1 MYNGEGFVRRLRRGI
16 ALNAATAVRRFVFA
30 DEVEDVG
37 SLVFITMTALISALL
52 AVQLQAYNSEATRM
66 RDRAMQYALQA
77 MGTRSRGELQ
87 AAYGWTDAYR
97 QWLDW
102 NGRAALA
109 DQRGDATAAERYR
122 TVRDRAAMLSPLLGT
137 RYFDP
142 STAQAPNLRAY
153 DSDTYLV
160 ASTVLGEMYARSM
173 DLCIRLVDKVLA
185 TTLQV
190 VVLGV
195 AIALVAL
202 APKKALKHP
211 LLRAAPLAA
220 ATIMTLVVVIWAAR
234 VRLDEL
240 PMYTDEA
247 VQRYAAGVG
256 LQHQKRE
263 SEAIASFD
271 AAIAIEPHYAD
282 AYYRRG
288 ISKFAQGANDEAA
301 RDFQSAWDA
310 GRREVN
316 VLWNLGWAQ
325 YASGRFADSAASTRR
340 AIELEPDTPALLFN
354 LGAAQLGAGDVVAAR
369 GSYGAGLKLVL
380 EALQRSPADAAPPA
394 SLWAD
399 LDTASHDLDVLVNCV
414 EFGVCKKGSP
424 PRQMISG
431 DDLVKK
437 TATELRRIVKE
448 TSVSLEYM
456 RAMPTDTATG
466 SISPLEFGSGQLDAS
481 GAISGFVALGGGTSP
496 FRAGLAQEAGSQQ
509 VTDAAVNI
517 AASDDSPV
525 LVRFTHREVRAGAQF
540 VMKVN
545 YQGAEAP
552 WLRAVE
558 NWSAPPDGEQVLP
571 LAPSAQF
578 ALAPGDY
585 VVEMYL
591 DGHLVQEGRFTL
603 AAK

>member
-1 MYNGEGFVRRLRRGI
+1 
-16 ALNAATAVRRFVFA
+16 
-30 DEVEDVG
+30 
-37 SLVFITMTALISALL
+37 
-52 AVQLQAYNSEATRM
+52 
-66 RDRAMQYALQA
+66 
-77 MGTRSRGELQ
+77 
-87 AAYGWTDAYR
+87 
-97 QWLDW
+97 
-102 NGRAALA
+102 
-109 DQRGDATAAERYR
+109 
-122 TVRDRAAMLSPLLGT
+122 
-137 RYFDP
+137 
-142 STAQAPNLRAY
+142 
-153 DSDTYLV
+153 
-160 ASTVLGEMYARSM
+160 
-173 DLCIRLVDKVLA
+173 
-185 TTLQV
+185 
-190 VVLGV
+190 
-195 AIALVAL
+195 
-202 APKKALKHP
+202 
-211 LLRAAPLAA
+211 
-220 ATIMTLVVVIWAAR
+220 
-234 VRLDEL
+234 
-240 PMYTDEA
+240 
-247 VQRYAAGVG
+247 
-256 LQHQKRE
+256 
-263 SEAIASFD
+263 
-271 AAIAIEPHYAD
+271 
-282 AYYRRG
+282 
-288 ISKFAQGANDEAA
+288 
-301 RDFQSAWDA
+301 
-310 GRREVN
+310 VN

-399 LDTASHDLDVLVNCV
+399 LDTASHDLDALLTCV

-466 SISPLEFGSGQLDAS
+466 SISPLEFGSGQLNAS
-481 GAISGFVALGGGTSP
+481 GAISDFVALGIGASP